1 MKNIS
6 GILSEKRLNTRQ
18 AVNVILSEGLEVG
31 QSVAVVDDVVS
42 GWSGAKGKVKAISD
56 SNPGFAD
63 VALENGTV
71 VPMQASLLVPL

>member
-1 MKNIS
+1 M
-6 GILSEKRLNTRQ
+6 SEKRLNTRQ